1 VLIVP
6 RTTWDHLEQKLAAEW
21 EPGEHVTL
29 IGPTGSGKTH
39 MALTLAELCR
49 YVLVIAT
56 KRQDPLV
63 SQLRSHGYHVTAHLD
78 EIAYAEDQPTMTRVV
93 YWPRQPD
100 KLAPVERLRLQATQV
115 RHAID
120 FADKR
125 GKWAV
130 VIDETMWLVRN
141 LRLERELEG
150 LWFQGRSQ
158 GVSVIACSQ
167 RPAWVPRLAYSQA
180 TYLFIWQ
187 SSDKS
192 DLESLRDIGAGFPR
206 EVIEEN
212 VRTLSWDDHEALFVD
227 TKRRELARVVAPP
240 R

>member
-1 VLIVP
+1 
-6 RTTWDHLEQKLAAEW
+6 
-21 EPGEHVTL
+21 
-29 IGPTGSGKTH
+29 

-63 SQLRSHGYHVTAHLD
+63 SQLAAHGYHVTGRLE
-78 EIAYAEDQPTMTRVV
+78 EIAYAEDQPVQPRVV
-93 YWPRQPD
+93 FWPRQSD
-100 KLAPVERLRLQATQV
+100 KLDAARRQAMQARQV
-115 RHAID
+115 REAID

-125 GKWAV
+125 GRWAV

-150 LWFQGRSQ
+150 LWYQGRTQ

-167 RPAWVPRLAYSQA
+167 RPSWVPRLAYSMA

-187 SSDKS
+187 SSDKT
-192 DLESLRDIGAGFPR
+192 DLESLRDIAAGFPR
-206 EVIEEN
+206 EIIEEN
-212 VRTLSWDDHEALFVD
+212 VRTLSWSDHEALFVD
-227 TKRRELARVVAPP
+227 TKRRELCRVVAPP